1 MKFIYLDK
9 KDRVR
14 SWLTSHR
21 LQWAVA
27 GVVALLL
34 LPLWRESISGRFV
47 LEAADRALIRAQIA
61 GTVEKVYA
69 EEGQT
74 ILSGAPLVQ
83 LRNIPLESKRAQNEA
98 DYRVA
103 DAGVNSAELHY
114 AETGAALQKR
124 EQLGQENRILATE
137 VETLELKSP
146 ITGVVMTPRVTDRLG
161 SYVTAGTE
169 LAEVDDARTLRARIY
184 VSEYEMYKY
193 HPNSTARLH
202 VDGIFRKW
210 DTRVLTVSPT
220 SSEIAPG
227 LLDLT
232 KFTGM
237 RPPTFYAIDLLVKN
251 EEGRLKP
258 GMAGTARIYSRRRS
272 IAGFAYRAAAD
283 FAGRKLW

>member
-1 MKFIYLDK
+1 M
-9 KDRVR
+9 
-14 SWLTSHR
+14 
-21 LQWAVA
+21 
-27 GVVALLL
+27 
-34 LPLWRESISGRFV
+34 
-47 LEAADRALIRAQIA
+47 
-61 GTVEKVYA
+61 
-69 EEGQT
+69 
-74 ILSGAPLVQ
+74 
-83 LRNIPLESKRAQNEA
+83 
-98 DYRVA
+98 
-103 DAGVNSAELHY
+103 
-114 AETGAALQKR
+114 
-124 EQLGQENRILATE
+124 
-137 VETLELKSP
+137 KSP